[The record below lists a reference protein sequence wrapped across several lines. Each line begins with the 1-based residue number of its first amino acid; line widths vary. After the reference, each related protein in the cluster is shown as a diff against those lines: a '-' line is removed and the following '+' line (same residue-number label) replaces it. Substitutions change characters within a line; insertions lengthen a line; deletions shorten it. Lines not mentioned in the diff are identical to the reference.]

1 MGETVSAV
9 QTLRTPEQYLEGL
22 RDGREV
28 YYARDYAGYQG
39 VLAVH
44 AEGSIEAEKLL
55 IYRSYDPT
63 PAVAL
68 ARQLAGLDP
77 GSTA

>member
-1 MGETVSAV
+1 MLLSLVYVVVRVLLRLLVPQRQGEA
-9 QTLRTPEQYLEGL
+9 
-22 RDGREV
+22 
-28 YYARDYAGYQG
+28 AK
-39 VLAVH
+39 
-44 AEGSIEAEKLL
+44 GSIEAEKLL

-63 PAVAL
+63 PAAAL